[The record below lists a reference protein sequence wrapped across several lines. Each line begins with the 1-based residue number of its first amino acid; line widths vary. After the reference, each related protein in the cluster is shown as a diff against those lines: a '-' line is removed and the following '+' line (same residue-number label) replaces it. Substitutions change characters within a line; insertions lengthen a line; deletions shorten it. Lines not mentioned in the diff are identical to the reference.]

1 MFSRLRNKL
10 FMKLITLISFSDFIA
25 NIAMIGGVP
34 GQHDLCVLQGLA
46 QQFFYPA
53 SWIWTVILTYLLYS
67 LVVYGKIS
75 LPEWKMHLIT
85 WGLCLTITL
94 LPLTTSTY
102 GGKGDDHWCWLQ
114 TSKRHHSGGRS
125 SRNIWVYLTFDCVI
139 FGCFFLMILWAVL
152 IYHKLRIQQIP
163 ATKTV
168 ISALRALLQYPAV
181 FFFTWF
187 PLAIL
192 LGGFAVHDDL
202 SSTPM
207 IVCDA
212 LSIWQGGFTAIV
224 FFYNSQESRTL
235 WYNFFMNRCCCCC
248 CGGGGGSIGFAE
260 QDIEKARLTY
270 ANNDHF
276 EEDFESDDAYYGR
289 TTNDLRQSLPSSS
302 TSIAAV
308 DSNIALS
315 ELRPKF

>member
-1 MFSRLRNKL
+1 
-10 FMKLITLISFSDFIA
+10 
-25 NIAMIGGVP
+25 
-34 GQHDLCVLQGLA
+34 
-46 QQFFYPA
+46 
-53 SWIWTVILTYLLYS
+53 
-67 LVVYGKIS
+67 
-75 LPEWKMHLIT
+75 
-85 WGLCLTITL
+85 
-94 LPLTTSTY
+94 
-102 GGKGDDHWCWLQ
+102 
-114 TSKRHHSGGRS
+114 
-125 SRNIWVYLTFDCVI
+125 
-139 FGCFFLMILWAVL
+139 MILWAVL

-181 FFFTWF
+181 FFITWF

-192 LGGFAVHDDL
+192 LGGFSVHDDL
-202 SSTPM
+202 SSPPM

-235 WYNFFMNRCCCCC
+235 WYNFFMNRCCC
-248 CGGGGGSIGFAE
+248 STGFAE

-289 TTNDLRQSLPSSS
+289 ITNDLGQSLSSS
-302 TSIAAV
+302 ASIAVV